1 MVCFLCPE
9 SGLNFEPASV
19 NPDSGFT
26 PAGLF
31 LNPKSGQDFGPIGA
45 LPEVDFG
52 RLAESNSLRAVLLL
66 EKRKRICAGTRWLRP
81 SHQLRAPE
89 ESLGRATR
97 LFSKELATSLTLE
110 LTSHA
115 GVFELGSTR
124 HVLRRSPEEGRLT
137 QAARQPWRLWGDAG
151 EFFEELAFKAWAMR
165 C

>member
-1 MVCFLCPE
+1 M
-9 SGLNFEPASV
+9 
-19 NPDSGFT
+19 
-26 PAGLF
+26 
-31 LNPKSGQDFGPIGA
+31 
-45 LPEVDFG
+45 DFG
-52 RLAESNSLRAVLLL
+52 RLTEGKSLPAVLLL
-66 EKRKRICAGTRWLRP
+66 GKRKRICAGTRLLRP
-81 SHQLRAPE
+81 PHQLRVPE

-97 LFSKELATSLTLE
+97 LFSRELATSLALE
-110 LTSHA
+110 LTSRA